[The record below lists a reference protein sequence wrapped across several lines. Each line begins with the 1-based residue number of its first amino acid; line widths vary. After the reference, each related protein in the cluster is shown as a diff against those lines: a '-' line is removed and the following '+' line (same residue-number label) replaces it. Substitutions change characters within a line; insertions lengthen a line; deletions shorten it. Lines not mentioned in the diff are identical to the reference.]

1 MTKILKKKEV
11 EVDLVVDQEA
21 EVDPDLDLIAALV
34 QEVVVIRIARVRN
47 QAEVAVVQEAAQ
59 RKRRKRARKESSMPL
74 TQMKRSK

>member
-11 EVDLVVDQEA
+11 EADLVVDQVA
-21 EVDPDLDLIAALV
+21 EVDPDLDLIVALV

>member
-1 MTKILKKKEV
+1 M
-11 EVDLVVDQEA
+11 DLVVDQEA